1 MCTSLGSEDWLRI
14 NKTCMNYYKFQSHK
28 SQNLLLGLR
37 NCQYEIFIAFRQQVR
52 LDAAG
57 DLNPRLTVIRQGA
70 AAA

>member
-1 MCTSLGSEDWLRI
+1 
-14 NKTCMNYYKFQSHK
+14 MNYYKFQSHK